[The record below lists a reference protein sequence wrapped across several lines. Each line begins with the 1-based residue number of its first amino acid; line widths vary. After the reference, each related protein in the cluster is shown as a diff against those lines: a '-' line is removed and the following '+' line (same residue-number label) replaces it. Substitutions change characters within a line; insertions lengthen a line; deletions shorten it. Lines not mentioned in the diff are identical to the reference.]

1 MMTIPMKNTAEMT
14 IDLSGAGS
22 DGVTTAALVTV
33 SRDIDVED
41 AETPVLSPNKRTIEA
56 DFSDMVPAGYR
67 CIGAVPESL
76 SNVTS
81 TTSGFQ
87 SQIMKL
93 LTDGPVIT
101 WQLKW
106 SQYGTQ
112 VYASGTREQGGETIT
127 YFTAGATLICVRDS
141 E

>member
-1 MMTIPMKNTAEMT
+1 MTIQSDNTAEMT
-14 IDLSGAGS
+14 IDLSGGKSAS
-22 DGVTTAALVTV
+22 LVQV
-33 SRDIDVED
+33 SRNIDVED
-41 AETPVLSPNKRTIEA
+41 AETPVLGPSNRTIEA

-67 CIGAVPESL
+67 CIAAIPGSL

-81 TTSGFQ
+81 ATQSFQ
-87 SQIMKL
+87 NSIIGW

-106 SQYGTQ
+106 TQ
-112 VYASGTREQGGETIT
+112 SAINVYASGTREQDGETIS
-127 YFTAGATLICVRDS
+127 YFTAGATLICVQDG